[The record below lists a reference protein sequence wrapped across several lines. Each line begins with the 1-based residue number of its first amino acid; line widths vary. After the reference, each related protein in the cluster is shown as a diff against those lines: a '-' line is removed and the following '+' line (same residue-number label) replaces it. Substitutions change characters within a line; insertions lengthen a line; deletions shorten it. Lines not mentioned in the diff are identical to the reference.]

1 MQTEYFIRTQS
12 DRAHTYGVGESI
24 IPGVALFR
32 DGCWGLTLAEAEALL
47 ASKTKVKVN
56 P

>member
-12 DRAHTYGVGESI
+12 DPRTHVWGWRIHY
-24 IPGVALFR
+24 PGVALFR